1 MTSILILQH
10 QRPDG
15 EVDTYHLK
23 SGRRYHLGRG
33 SQCQVRILDL
43 KLSRQHCAFEL
54 GDQGWLVVDLAS
66 TNGCSVDG
74 LRVAGTRSLTP
85 GAVVTAGA
93 TSVSVDRILDAA
105 EDPPAAHAQPAAAT
119 PRSMA
124 IPSTPAGGT
133 PEPWPEQ
140 DEGED
145 PRASDRLAAMASRS
159 NQDHDDLEPQSTPN
173 RVTQSDPLIPALV
186 APKSAAIPPSAASA
200 VIDHDI
206 LATLQPG
213 HRASPQ
219 RATAPAPA
227 PANASLPA
235 AAADQPAAESGS
247 RTFYINVLGR
257 RVGPLSKAQ
266 ARELKTKELK
276 GSLTPSDLANLE
288 AEASLAPQTASES
301 AGGDEQRTYY
311 ITLLGKRVGPL
322 TRTQARELKARE
334 LRGMLPADEVDR
346 LLVR

>member
-33 SQCQVRILDL
+33 SQCQIRILDL
-43 KLSRQHCAFEL
+43 KLSRQHCAFEH

-66 TNGCSVDG
+66 TNGCSIDG
-74 LRVAGTRSLTP
+74 IRVAGTKPLTP
-85 GAVVTAGA
+85 GAVVGAGA
-93 TSVSVDRILDAA
+93 TNVSVDRILDAS
-105 EDPPAAHAQPAAAT
+105 EDPPAAHAQPAAAA

-124 IPSTPAGGT
+124 IPTTPTDGT

-140 DEGED
+140 GEAEE

-173 RVTQSDPLIPALV
+173 RITQSDPLIPAPV
-186 APKSAAIPPSAASA
+186 VPRPSATLPPAAEA
-200 VIDHDI
+200 VIDHDA
-206 LATLQPG
+206 LATLPPG
-213 HRASPQ
+213 HRASPPP
-219 RATAPAPA
+219 AAAPVA
-227 PANASLPA
+227 PANAN
-235 AAADQPAAESGS
+235 QPAADSGS
-247 RTFYINVLGR
+247 RTFYITVLGR

-276 GSLTPSDLANLE
+276 GSLTPADLATVE
-288 AEASLAPQTASES
+288 AEASLAPLAAAEKTS
-301 AGGDEQRTYY
+301 GDEQPTYY

-346 LLVR
+346 LLAR